1 MTVSAR
7 FRVKTVP
14 ATSITCLLNS
24 DRQCI
29 VIRLSDIDTLFYI
42 SIWTSFVSS
51 CLFLVGTMYAVSSV
65 SVSAA
70 TRLAYDMYGDTYY
83 TYADLTFNFCLKY
96 MICFSYCVYRLSCV
110 FFL

>member
-1 MTVSAR
+1 MYR
-7 FRVKTVP
+7 D
-14 ATSITCLLNS
+14 TSVGYIHPFFDS
-24 DRQCI
+24 D
-29 VIRLSDIDTLFYI
+29 LDI
-42 SIWTSFVSS
+42 VSS

-96 MICFSYCVYRLSCV
+96 MILFQLLCV
-110 FFL
+110 